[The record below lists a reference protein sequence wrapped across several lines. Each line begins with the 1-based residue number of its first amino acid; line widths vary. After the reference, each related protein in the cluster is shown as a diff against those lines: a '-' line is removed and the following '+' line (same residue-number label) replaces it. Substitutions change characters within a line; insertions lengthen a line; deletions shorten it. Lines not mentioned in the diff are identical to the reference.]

1 MSQDR
6 HFQSRYLAFLKL
18 TNKVDPECQRVPDLS
33 FPEDYPDPEK
43 RQLATK
49 AAKKICRSCEMV
61 EECFTYALETN
72 QRHGI
77 WGATSP
83 DER

>member
-1 MSQDR
+1 MTQRRQFRSAYEQ
-6 HFQSRYLAFLKL
+6 FLKL
-18 TNKVDPECQRVPDLS
+18 VHQVDPECQRVPNLF
-33 FPEDYPDPEK
+33 FPEDFADPEK

-49 AAKKICRSCEMV
+49 AAKKICRACPMM
-61 EECFTYALETN
+61 EECFTYAIETN

>member
-1 MSQDR
+1 MAPHGHLS
-6 HFQSRYLAFLKL
+6 SRYLTFLQ
-18 TNKVDPECQRVPDLS
+18 KVHIADPECQKVPDLF

-43 RQLATK
+43 RTLATK
-49 AAKKICRSCEMV
+49 AAKKICRECELMS
-61 EECFTYALETN
+61 ECFTYAIETN
-72 QRHGI
+72 QRYGI

>member
-1 MSQDR
+1 MNHAGQIT
-6 HFQSRYLAFLKL
+6 SRYMRFLKL
-18 TNKVDPECQRVPDLS
+18 VDKTAPECQRLPELW

-43 RQLATK
+43 RVLATK
-49 AAKKICRSCEMV
+49 AAKKICRACPIV
-61 EECFTYALETN
+61 EECFTYAIETN

>member
-1 MSQDR
+1 MAPNGHLS
-6 HFQSRYLAFLKL
+6 SRYLTFLQ
-18 TNKVDPECQRVPDLS
+18 KVHIADPECQKVPDLF

-43 RQLATK
+43 RTLATK
-49 AAKKICRSCEMV
+49 AAKKICRECELMN
-61 EECFTYALETN
+61 ECFTYAIETN
-72 QRHGI
+72 QRYGI